1 MMGPRLQ
8 HCLLLILLLTLAAC
22 KHPLEIDGQGDIV
35 ERNNGYRG
43 CSLEEFEGGFTR
55 CTHNEVFEDETVI
68 YQALPRA
75 GWSFSHW
82 DGACAKNS
90 PEPDCKLEYNG
101 AVAKLLDDDFPELVV
116 PPLRAIFVEDSDAIA
131 ASYLTAASFG
141 ITNSATYASLLD
153 AMFSLNGSY
162 RYTDLV
168 ASTRSSFDRL
178 PRAFTTQADGLL
190 LVANEAG
197 HLQAGGATT
206 ATADLLTLV
215 DTDPSDGEISVT
227 YLMPKRT
234 DGQAAEFVGTYYC
247 GHIAT
252 GGLARFVK
260 IIAAGNGGGVY
271 SLLSDR
277 AGRFRQAAVSYQV
290 SPSGT
295 MTLDYSNVHLV
306 GSLSA
311 GGAVFTSSQLQ
322 SSAHGAAICIRASAN
337 NTLANAEGSWIG
349 SWMSTGPNTAV
360 TELLIV
366 RSGQTAEAVHIDS
379 NGGRNYSLG
388 SDWMLVNW
396 DGRLETSIQNGAI
409 SADSRIAFTVN
420 TDPSKYPTL
429 IVYIRK
435 RD

>member
-1 MMGPRLQ
+1 MTTWQRRS
-8 HCLLLILLLTLAAC
+8 LLLCLVLTLAAC
-22 KHPLEIDGQGDIV
+22 KHPLEIEGQGDIV
-35 ERNNGYRG
+35 ERNNGHRG
-43 CSLEEFEGGFTR
+43 CSLEEFEAGFTR
-55 CTHNEVFEDETVI
+55 CTHNEVFQDETVI

-82 DGACAKNS
+82 DGACAKDS
-90 PEPDCKLEYNG
+90 PEPDCKLDFNG
-101 AVAKLLDDDFPELVV
+101 AAAKLLDDEYPDLVI
-116 PPLRAIFVEDSDAIA
+116 PPLRAIFVEDSAAIG

-141 ITNSATYASLLD
+141 FTNRSTYASLLD
-153 AMFSLNGSY
+153 AMFSLDGSY

-168 ASTRSSFDRL
+168 ASTRNSFDRL
-178 PRAFTTQADGLL
+178 PRAFTAQPDGLL

-197 HLQAGGATT
+197 YLQPGGATT
-206 ATADLLTLV
+206 DTADLLTLV
-215 DTDPSDGEISVT
+215 DTDRSDDEISVT
-227 YLMPKRT
+227 YLMPKRA
-234 DGQAAEFVGTYYC
+234 DGDTAEFVGTYYC
-247 GHIAT
+247 GHVAT

-260 IIAAGNGGGVY
+260 IIATGSGGGVY

-277 AGRFRQAAVSYQV
+277 AGRFRQGAAIYQV

-295 MTLDYSNVHLV
+295 MTLDYGNVHLV

-322 SSAHGAAICIRASAN
+322 SSAQGAAICIRASSN
-337 NTLANAEGSWIG
+337 NTLANAQGSWYG

-366 RSGQTAEAVHIDS
+366 LSGQTAEAVHIDS

-388 SDWMLVNW
+388 ADWMLVNW
-396 DGRLETSIQNGAI
+396 DGRLQTSIQNGAI
-409 SADSRIAFTVN
+409 SADGRIAFTVN